1 MGDADARLS
10 PRAGG
15 RRTMADNLT
24 KSDVARLLAD
34 PSPEARADMAAKVAL
49 EFRRGRL
56 TGEERRIAEEIVR
69 IMAQDA
75 ALRVRQALAEH
86 LKESNSLPPDVAR
99 LLAADVEPVAL
110 PVLQY
115 STVLTDEDLLELVK
129 GANSQRLTAIA
140 RRRTLSEPISDAVV
154 HADDPEA
161 ITALVGNEGARIA
174 EPALK
179 TVLARHGGKPEVG
192 ETLARRS
199 KLPISILEGLV
210 SAASDHLRDV
220 LITRHDLPEHLASTL
235 VFQARERA
243 TVGLVS
249 PQSPAS
255 EALELAAHLRKA
267 GRLTPS
273 IVLRALCLGDLT
285 MVEAAFATLARIPVH
300 NARLMIH
307 DAGPL
312 GFKSLYD
319 HVGMPKSLFR
329 AFRIALD
336 VACDT
341 PLDGGE
347 HDQERRQRRM
357 IERILTQFEDIGA
370 DNLDFLLSKLQEK
383 ADSEAASVS

>member
-1 MGDADARLS
+1 MRTRVFL
-10 PRAGG
+10 RAGG

-24 KSDVARLLAD
+24 QLDVERLLAD
-34 PSPEARADMAAKVAL
+34 PSPETRADMAAKVAR
-49 EFRRGRL
+49 EFRRGLL

-69 IMAQDA
+69 AMAHDA

-86 LKESNSLPPDVAR
+86 LKESNNLPLDVAR

-115 STVLTDEDLLELVK
+115 STVLTDEDLLSLVK
-129 GANSQRLTAIA
+129 GANSERLTAIA
-140 RRRTLSEPISDAVV
+140 RRKTLSEPVSDAVV
-154 HADDPEA
+154 HTDDPTA

-174 EPALK
+174 EPSLQ
-179 TVLARHGGKPEVG
+179 TVLTRHGAKPEVG

-210 SAASDHLRDV
+210 SAASDHLREV
-220 LITRHDLPEHLASTL
+220 LIARHDLPERLASNL

-249 PQSPAS
+249 PQSPMS
-255 EALELAAHLRKA
+255 EALELAAHLKKA

-300 NARLMIH
+300 NARLMIY

-319 HVGMPKSLFR
+319 HVGMPRSLFR

-336 VACDT
+336 VARDT

-383 ADSEAASVS
+383 VDSEAASAA

>member
-1 MGDADARLS
+1 
-10 PRAGG
+10 
-15 RRTMADNLT
+15 MADNLT
-24 KSDVARLLAD
+24 QADVENLLAD
-34 PSPEARADMAAKVAL
+34 PSPETRADMAAKVAL
-49 EFRRGRL
+49 EFGRGGL
-56 TGEERRIAEEIVR
+56 TDEERRIAEEIVR
-69 IMAQDA
+69 AMAQDA

-86 LKESNSLPPDVAR
+86 LKESSSLPPDVAR
-99 LLAADVEPVAL
+99 LLASDVEPVAL

-115 STVLTDEDLLELVK
+115 STVLTDEDLISLVQ
-129 GANSQRLTAIA
+129 GANSERLTAIA
-140 RRRTLSEPISDAVV
+140 RRRTLSEPVSDAVV
-154 HADDPEA
+154 RTDDPDA
-161 ITALVGNEGARIA
+161 ITALVGNEGARIP
-174 EPALK
+174 EPSLQ
-179 TVLARHGGKPEVG
+179 TVLDRHGARPEVG

-210 SAASDHLRDV
+210 SAASDRLREV
-220 LITRHDLPEHLASTL
+220 LIARHDLPERLASTL

-249 PQSPAS
+249 PQSPVS
-255 EALELAAHLRKA
+255 EALELVAHLKKA

-285 MVEAAFATLARIPVH
+285 LVEAAFATLARIPVH

-307 DAGPL
+307 DGGPL

-319 HVGMPKSLFR
+319 HIGMPRSLFR

-336 VACDT
+336 VARDT

-347 HDQERRQRRM
+347 HDQERRRRRI

-370 DNLDFLLSKLQEK
+370 DNLDFLLSKLQEN
-383 ADSEAASVS
+383 AESEAASAA

>member
-1 MGDADARLS
+1 
-10 PRAGG
+10 
-15 RRTMADNLT
+15 MADNLT
-24 KSDVARLLAD
+24 QADVERMLAD
-34 PSPEARADMAAKVAL
+34 PSPETRADMAAKVAR
-49 EFRRGRL
+49 EFRRGKL

-69 IMAQDA
+69 AMAHDA
-75 ALRVRQALAEH
+75 ALRVRQALADH

-115 STVLTDEDLLELVK
+115 SVVLTDEDLLDLVK

-140 RRRTLSEPISDAVV
+140 QRRTLSEPVSDAVV
-154 HADDPEA
+154 QADDPTA
-161 ITALVGNEGARIA
+161 ITALVGNEGARLT
-174 EPALK
+174 EPSLQ
-179 TVLARHGGKPEVG
+179 TVLTRHGSKPEIG

-210 SAASDHLRDV
+210 SDASDRLREV
-220 LITRHDLPEHLASTL
+220 LIARHDLPERLASDL

-249 PQSPAS
+249 PESPVS
-255 EALELAAHLRKA
+255 EALELAAHLKQA

-273 IVLRALCLGDLT
+273 IVLRALCLGDLP
-285 MVEAAFATLARIPVH
+285 MVEAAFATIARIPVH

-319 HVGMPKSLFR
+319 HAGMPRSLYR
-329 AFRIALD
+329 AFRVALD
-336 VACDT
+336 VAHDT

-347 HDQERRQRRM
+347 RDQERRQRRM

-383 ADSEAASVS
+383 ADSEAASAA

>member
-1 MGDADARLS
+1 MSDIL
-10 PRAGG
+10 
-15 RRTMADNLT
+15 NQ
-24 KSDVARLLAD
+24 SDVEKLLAD
-34 PSPEARADMAAKVAL
+34 PSPDTRADMASKVAR
-49 EFRRGRL
+49 EFRRGSL
-56 TGEERRIAEEIVR
+56 TEDERRIAEEIVR
-69 IMAQDA
+69 AMARDA
-75 ALRVRQALAEH
+75 AIRVRQALAEH
-86 LKESNSLPPDVAR
+86 LKESKSLPADVAR
-99 LLAADVEPVAL
+99 LLAADADAVAL

-115 STVLTDEDLLELVK
+115 SSVLTDEDLISFVK
-129 GANSQRLTAIA
+129 GANSERLTAIA
-140 RRRTLSEPISDAVV
+140 RRQTLSEPVSDAVV
-154 HADDPEA
+154 RADDPNA
-161 ITALVGNEGARIA
+161 ITALVGNEGASIA
-174 EPALK
+174 EPSLQ
-179 TVLARHGGKPEVG
+179 TVLARHGAKPGVG

-210 SAASDHLRDV
+210 SAASDRLREA
-220 LITRHDLPEHLASTL
+220 LIARHDLPERLASTL

-249 PQSPAS
+249 PQSPVGD
-255 EALELAAHLRKA
+255 ALELVAHLKKA

-273 IVLRALCLGDLT
+273 IILRALCLGDLT

-319 HVGMPKSLFR
+319 HVGMPRSLFR
-329 AFRIALD
+329 AFRIALE
-336 VACDT
+336 VARDT

-370 DNLDFLLSKLQEK
+370 ENLDFLLSKLQEK
-383 ADSEAASVS
+383 AESEAASAA